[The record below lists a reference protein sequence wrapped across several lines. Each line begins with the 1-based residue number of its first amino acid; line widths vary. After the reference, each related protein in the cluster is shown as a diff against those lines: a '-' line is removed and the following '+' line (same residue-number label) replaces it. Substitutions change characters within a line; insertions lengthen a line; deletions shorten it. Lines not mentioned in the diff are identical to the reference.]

1 MTEDIVRTD
10 MSAGKWDEGTKAKK
24 KATQAPRDTKVQE
37 WPPISSNAPEGTLS
51 EPGNT
56 DFFQHSRGNTFQIQQ
71 FG

>member
-1 MTEDIVRTD
+1 MTGGIVRTD
-10 MSAGKWDEGTKAKK
+10 TSAGKRDKGTKAKK

-51 EPGNT
+51 ESGKA
-56 DFFQHSRGNTFQIQQ
+56 DFFQHSRGNTFQTQQ